1 MAVISKRESTLT
13 KWDGEEVKRRAEKLA
28 GKSSFE
34 IGLAVQG
41 QAKLLVPRQTGRL
54 GGSITTSSGFGQKTE
69 PSGQGSVSSDTIQKP
84 NDPFETFVGT
94 PVEYGPYMEYGT
106 RKTSAQPFLRPALDI
121 VRGRALTIVQ
131 AGARKEF
138 AEYLSTSQ
146 LFSQTNEGFTE

>member
-1 MAVISKRESTLT
+1 MAVIME
-13 KWDGEEVKRRAEKLA
+13 WNGEEIKRRAEKLA

-106 RKTSAQPFLRPALDI
+106 RKTSAQPFLRPALDM

-131 AGARKEF
+131 VGARKEF
-138 AEYLSTSQ
+138 AEYISTSQ

>member
-1 MAVISKRESTLT
+1 MAVIMQ
-13 KWDGEEVKRRAEKLA
+13 WNGDEVKRRAEKLA

-41 QAKLLVPRQTGRL
+41 QAKLLSPVAKVNGGRL
-54 GGSITTSSGFGQKTE
+54 RASITTSSGFGQKTE
-69 PSGQGSVSSDTIQKP
+69 PSGINAVASDIIQKP
-84 NDPFETFVGT
+84 NDPFETYVGT
-94 PVEYGPYMEYGT
+94 PLEYGTYVEYGTVKM
-106 RKTSAQPFLRPALDI
+106 KAQPFLRPALDI